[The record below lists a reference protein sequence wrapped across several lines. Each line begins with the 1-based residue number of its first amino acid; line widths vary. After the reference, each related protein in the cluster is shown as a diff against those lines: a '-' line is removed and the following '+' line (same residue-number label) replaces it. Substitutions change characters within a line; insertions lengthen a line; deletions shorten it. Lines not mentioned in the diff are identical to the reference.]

1 MQGILEEAI
10 GLEIQHINV
19 KLLLENP
26 EQLDLNAVV
35 NVFHSWIQDQV
46 SEELLLDV
54 ADYRHVHQGPGIV
67 LIGHEADYSFD
78 NTDGQ
83 LGLRYNRKASLEG
96 SNQDRLTH
104 ATRAA
109 LTAGARLQ
117 ADTRLDGKCN
127 FNGQNVQIF
136 VNDRVLAPN
145 VPETRQAIEPELRK
159 FLDSL
164 FGEVGYA
171 LTFEP
176 SARRL
181 FGATIKANQQLTL
194 SELLANLEAND
205 NDRSRHGIA

>member
-1 MQGILEEAI
+1 MMQGILEEAI
-10 GLEIQHINV
+10 GLELQHINV
-19 KLLLENP
+19 KLLLESP
-26 EQLDLNAVV
+26 EQLDLDVVV

-67 LIGHEADYSFD
+67 LIGHEADYSID

-83 LGLRYNRKASLEG
+83 LGLRYNRKTPLEG

-117 ADTRLDGKCN
+117 ADTRLNEKCI

-136 VNDRVLAPN
+136 VNDRVLVPN
-145 VPETRQAIEPELRK
+145 VPKTRQAIEPELRS
-159 FLDSL
+159 FLGSL
-164 FGEVGYA
+164 FAEVEYS

-176 SARRL
+176 SPRRL
-181 FGATIKANQQLTL
+181 FGATIRASQPRTL
-194 SELLANLEAND
+194 SNLFANLETT
-205 NDRSRHGIA
+205 DRSSHGIA